1 MEQSGNGSKSK
12 VAVVTG
18 HCAQEN
24 INSLPPQHNVI
35 PYFMKVCSVDI
46 SQPQAHSVPGISL
59 FFYCLCNRG
68 PK

>member
-1 MEQSGNGSKSK
+1 ML
-12 VAVVTG
+12 AG

-35 PYFMKVCSVDI
+35 PYSMKVCSVDI

-59 FFYCLCNRG
+59 CFFAYVTEDQNDV
-68 PK
+68 KKTVVHM